1 MPEIKLRKIMRCPV
15 CFARENDVTLMKS
28 GEEYYCIHCSYHG
41 TAEEIAGMYADLRKK
56 YRWIQKR
63 VTLDELRTL

>member
-1 MPEIKLRKIMRCPV
+1 MSEIKLRKVMRCPV
-15 CFARENDVTLMKS
+15 CFARENDVTLAKN
-28 GEEYYCIHCSYHG
+28 GDEYYCVHCSYHG
-41 TAEEIAGMYADLRKK
+41 TAEETAGMYLDLRKK